1 MVKEG
6 KKGPY
11 VKLKLETDYQTG
23 DIETV
28 VWQSQRQENGTI
40 KRNSEPYHH
49 ENMDEF
55 AAAFP
60 FNSSIVCVIRFVKLW
75 TVNRKYGLTV
85 KLVRANVLPPDKHD
99 KSIVDTD
106 DVDF

>member
-1 MVKEG
+1 MS
-6 KKGPY
+6 
-11 VKLKLETDYQTG
+11 LQL
-23 DIETV
+23 
-28 VWQSQRQENGTI
+28 
-40 KRNSEPYHH
+40 HFH
-49 ENMDEF
+49 
-55 AAAFP
+55 